1 MNPNWV
7 DLALLVGVLVVALAG
22 WRAGVISTAAAF
34 AGFIG
39 GALAGAWLVPQL
51 LAGTDWPAAI
61 NAIATLAG
69 MLVLGLIGQSILGYA
84 GRTVRDAV
92 DFKPVRLAD
101 SASGMV
107 VSTVAFLLSAWL
119 LLSVAASLPGSTAA
133 DQVRQSQTFPILDRV
148 MAGPGGDLLDDAR
161 ALLSTLELPSLPF
174 NPATLPPVQ
183 DPGDVELTDEVVA
196 VAQESVV
203 QIATSSTR
211 CATSTIG
218 SGVVVA
224 PERVATNAHVVAG
237 AGRITARESGRGAR
251 GARLVYLD
259 RATDLAILHVPG
271 LEAPAPA
278 WAQRAE
284 RGTEGAVVGYPGGG
298 RLTLRGARV
307 RGQATIAEDGGAGLR
322 EVVVFQGLVEP
333 GNSGGPLLDLDGR
346 VLGLV
351 FANSSVDD
359 RTGFAL
365 SPDEVQPVVAETRG
379 ATDEVSTGEC
389 PAPTTGQG

>member
-1 MNPNWV
+1 MSVNWV
-7 DLALLVGVLVVALAG
+7 DVGVLVGILLVAVAG

-39 GALAGAWLVPQL
+39 GALAGAWLVPRL
-51 LAGTDWPAAI
+51 LSGSDWPALVDAL
-61 NAIATLAG
+61 ATLGG
-69 MLVLGLIGQSILGYA
+69 MVVLGMIGQAILGTA
-84 GRTVRDAV
+84 GRRVRDAV
-92 DFKPVRLAD
+92 GLAPLRVAD

-119 LLSVAASLPGSTAA
+119 LLSVAAAMPPGTAS
-133 DQVRQSQTFPILDRV
+133 DEVRESRAYPLLEHL

-161 ALLSTLELPSLPF
+161 SLLASLELPSLPF

-196 VAQESVV
+196 VARASVV
-203 QIATSSTR
+203 QVATYSTR
-211 CATSTIG
+211 CRTSTIG

-224 PERVATNAHVVAG
+224 RERVATNAHVVAG
-237 AGRITARESGRGAR
+237 AGRITAQSGRTTR
-251 GARLVYLD
+251 GARLVHLD
-259 RATDLAILHVPG
+259 RATDLAILYVPG
-271 LEAPAPA
+271 LEAPAPE
-278 WAQRAE
+278 WVERAE
-284 RGTEGAVVGYPGGG
+284 RGTPAAVAGFPGGS

-307 RGQATIAEDGGAGLR
+307 RGEASIADDAGSGLR

-333 GNSGGPLLDLDGR
+333 GNSGGPLLDLEGR

-351 FANSSVDD
+351 FANSSVDT

-365 SPDEVQPVVAETRG
+365 SADEVGPVVVETR
-379 ATDEVSTGEC
+379 TVTEEVDSGGC
-389 PAPTTGQG
+389 AARAASR